1 MGVIVLLILASICVA
16 GIFLMAFLWALKNG
30 QYDDA
35 EGPAVRILFDDGTI
49 SKPTSEKEKKSE
61 KEIQ

>member
-1 MGVIVLLILASICVA
+1 MGVIVVLILASICVA

-49 SKPTSEKEKKSE
+49 ENPSSVKKEKTDKD
-61 KEIQ
+61 I

>member
-1 MGVIVLLILASICVA
+1 MSVMVLLILASIFVA
-16 GIFLMAFLWALKNG
+16 GLFLFGFLWALKNG

-49 SKPTSEKEKKSE
+49 SPPASDEEEKTEE
-61 KEIQ
+61 EI

>member
-1 MGVIVLLILASICVA
+1 MGVIVLLIIASICVA
-16 GIFLMAFLWALKNG
+16 GLFLFGFLWALKNG

-49 SKPTSEKEKKSE
+49 STPNSEEEKKCE
-61 KEIQ
+61 KEI